1 LSLRGAA
8 GCAGAARPI
17 RHCRAAPIYRKIAR
31 KIAATAEEHAMTS
44 PSFRPVHELIGD
56 IAARRLSPV
65 DLVEECLARIARLDP
80 RLRAFVSVNAAN
92 ARLAAEAADKAVR
105 AGHAVGPLHGIPI
118 AIKDLVEIEG
128 EVAMGGSAA
137 WRGRIAPHTATLYR
151 RLLAAG
157 MINLGKTHTVE
168 FAYGGWGTNQHL
180 GTPWNPWDAATHR
193 TPGGSSSG
201 SGVAVAARMAPC
213 AIGTD
218 TGGSVRIPAAWNGIT
233 GLKTTVGR
241 ISTFGVLPLSP
252 TLDTPGPIT
261 RDIED
266 AALLFGVLQG
276 ADPRD
281 RHTRGVHDVDPL
293 AGLRRG
299 VKGLRLARLPAHER
313 DGIDGEVLAAYD
325 RAVDALA
332 GLGAEIAEVALPAR
346 FAELGAINGRI
357 MSAEAYAALADL
369 VDDNA
374 QRLDQDV
381 RPRVRAGAAI
391 SSRDYLTALA
401 ERERM
406 KASFAAA
413 IEGVDAL
420 LTPTAVTPAIPIAS
434 VDQSGTPAV
443 FTRWV
448 NFLDLCAAAV
458 PNGLTAGGLP
468 TSLQIVCRAYAEPLA
483 LRIGYAYQAAH
494 DWHLRVPPMA
504 A

>member
-1 LSLRGAA
+1 MAPGFQERHSRINRLPDILFLAAGQPMIGAA
-8 GCAGAARPI
+8 V
-17 RHCRAAPIYRKIAR
+17 CRER
-31 KIAATAEEHAMTS
+31 AMTS
-44 PSFRPVHELIGD
+44 AFRPVHELAAE

-65 DLVEECLARIARLDP
+65 DLVDECIARIERLEP
-80 RLRAFVSVNAAN
+80 RLHAFVSVSTGN

-137 WRGRIAPHTATLYR
+137 WRNRIAPHTATLVHK
-151 RLLAAG
+151 LMAAG

-180 GTPWNPWDAATHR
+180 GTPWNPWDGGTHR
-193 TPGGSSSG
+193 APGGSSSG
-201 SGVAVAARMAPC
+201 SGVAVAARMAPW

-233 GLKTTVGR
+233 GLKTTIGR

-266 AALLFGVLQG
+266 AALLLAVLQG
-276 ADPRD
+276 PDRGD
-281 RHTRGVHDVDPL
+281 RHTLGVHNVDPMSE
-293 AGLRRG
+293 LRRG
-299 VKGLRLARLPAHER
+299 VKGLRLARLPVHER
-313 DGIDGEVLAAYD
+313 DGIDAEVLAAYD
-325 RAVDALA
+325 RSVDALA
-332 GLGAEIAEVALPAR
+332 KLGAEIVDVALPAR

-357 MSAEAYAALADL
+357 MSAEAYAALAEL

-374 QRLDQDV
+374 QTLDQDV
-381 RPRVRAGAAI
+381 RPRVRAGATI
-391 SSRDYLTALA
+391 SSRDYLVALA

-406 KASFAAA
+406 KASIGAA
-413 IEGVDAL
+413 IEGIDAL
-420 LTPTAVTPAIPIAS
+420 LTPTAVTPAPPVAS
-434 VDQSGTPAV
+434 IDQNTTPAV

-458 PNGLTAGGLP
+458 PNGFTANGLP
-468 TSLQIVCRAYAEPLA
+468 TSLQIVCRAYAEPMA
-483 LRIGYAYQAAH
+483 LRIGHAYQTAH